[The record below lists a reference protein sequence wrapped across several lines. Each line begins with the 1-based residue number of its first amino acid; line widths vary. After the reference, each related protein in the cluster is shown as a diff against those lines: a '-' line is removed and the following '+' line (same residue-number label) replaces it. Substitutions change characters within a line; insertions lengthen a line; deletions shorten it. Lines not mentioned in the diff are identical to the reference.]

1 MLQRKHNTL
10 FPSATNLKQSGKIKF
25 ISFLGMFA
33 LTFLFVL
40 GSGETTVFGQKTTSM
55 TIQLP
60 GKSPVTINAER
71 TKSGLILTNEEA
83 GRFDVEL
90 NPDGS
95 IARMIHQKSG
105 DVITPRLGVNENGKL
120 AIKGF
125 SITRKT
131 DTTAGESTES
141 TLEDGFDDGFY
152 YDEFENG
159 LDAPRT
165 ADCRVEASAASAL
178 GATALVACTFSSIDH
193 CVQATTAAA
202 AAMAAWVICMN
213 KNKPP
218 PKT

>member
-40 GSGETTVFGQKTTSM
+40 GSGETTVFGQKTSSM

-60 GKSPVTINAER
+60 GKSPVAINTER

-105 DVITPRLGVNENGKL
+105 DVIMPRLGVNENGKL

-131 DTTAGESTES
+131 DTTRGESTEDIL
-141 TLEDGFDDGFY
+141 TEYILEDGIEG
-152 YDEFENG
+152 G
-159 LDAPRT
+159 LDGPRIA
-165 ADCRVEASAASAL
+165 ADCRVEGAAASAAIVSAA
-178 GATALVACTFSSIDH
+178 ATCAFGSIEACST
-193 CVQATTAAA
+193 ATIAAA
-202 AAMAAWVICMN
+202 AASVAWYLCQN
-213 KNKPP
+213 KGKPP
-218 PKT
+218 Q